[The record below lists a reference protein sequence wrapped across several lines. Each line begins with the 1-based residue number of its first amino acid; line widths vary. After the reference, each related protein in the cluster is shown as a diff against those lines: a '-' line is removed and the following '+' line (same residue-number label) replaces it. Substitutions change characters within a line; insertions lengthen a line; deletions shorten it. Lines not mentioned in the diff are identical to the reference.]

1 MSGGDSDDE
10 RRQPSPRPR
19 AGPDAEGTPRD
30 VHADTAEST
39 ESAASTESVAD
50 GETAGDT
57 QGATDGSGE
66 EEEPGRQHDP
76 GRRAGRLR
84 GRLPVVLAAV
94 TVTCSL
100 AAAATF
106 GLLWY
111 SQSRTDAERAR
122 LLDEAESFAAEFT
135 TYHFTE
141 LDENFE
147 NISAR
152 LTERYE
158 EVYGEAYESFT
169 ELLEENKADS
179 EGEVTHVGLAEFS
192 EDEAVVLAFVDQTTT
207 NVNSPQPKIDRN
219 RMVLTFTKVDGEWKV
234 DKVDLT

>member
-10 RRQPSPRPR
+10 RRQPSPHPR
-19 AGPDAEGTPRD
+19 AGPA
-30 VHADTAEST
+30 
-39 ESAASTESVAD
+39 
-50 GETAGDT
+50 AGDEGAPEDA
-57 QGATDGSGE
+57 QEGATDGSGE
-66 EEEPGRQHDP
+66 EERPGLQHDP
-76 GRRAGRLR
+76 DERAGRLR

-94 TVTCSL
+94 TVACSL

-111 SQSRTDAERAR
+111 SQNRTDAERAQ
-122 LLDEAESFAAEFT
+122 LLDEAETFAAEFT
-135 TYHFTE
+135 TYHFNE

-158 EVYGEAYESFT
+158 EVYGDAYESFT

-192 EDEAVVLAFVDQTTT
+192 ADEAVVLAFVDQTTT